1 MKRGLYTASTGMT
14 TQMQRMDVI
23 SNNLANVNTTGFKR
37 DDVTIRSFDDIMI
50 ERLNEPKDAYGSP
63 HFNAQVGELGFGV
76 TIDKV
81 STDFTTGSHIM
92 TESPLDFALD
102 GDAFFTISVPQSDG
116 TEKEFYTRNG
126 SFKLTSDGYLV
137 TSQGYKVMGQN
148 GAINLGEYQA
158 VPSVAKNGDIVMGD
172 EMIDKL
178 KIVSFEDVTEL
189 RKTTDDYYAATERAV
204 QTNSKEF
211 TVRQGY
217 LESSNVNSVREMVE
231 MISLQRNYEA
241 NQKTIQTEDSIMS
254 KVANDIGRK

>member
-37 DDVTIRSFDDIMI
+37 DDATIRSFDDIML
-50 ERLNEPKDAYGSP
+50 ERLNEPKDQYGSP
-63 HFNAQVGELGFGV
+63 YFNQQIGSLGFGV

-81 STDFTTGSHIM
+81 STDFTTGSHVM

-102 GDAFFTISVPQSDG
+102 GDAFFAISVPQKDG
-116 TEKEFYTRNG
+116 TEKELYTRDG
-126 SFKLTSDGYLV
+126 SFKLTDDGFIV
-137 TSQGYKVMGQN
+137 TSEGYKVLGEN
-148 GAINLGEYQA
+148 GPINLGEYKA
-158 VPSVAKNGDIVMGD
+158 SPAVAKNGDIVMG
-172 EMIDKL
+172 EELVAKF
-178 KIVSFEDVTEL
+178 KIVGFEDNTEL
-189 RKTTDDYYAATERAV
+189 RKINDDYYDVTERAV
-204 QTNSKEF
+204 KKTNDF

-217 LESSNVNSVREMVE
+217 LENSNVNSVREMVE

-241 NQKTIQTEDSIMS
+241 NQKTIQAEDTLMS

>member
-50 ERLNEPKDAYGSP
+50 ERLNEPKDAYGAP
-63 HFNAQVGELGFGV
+63 YFNDQIGELGFGV

-81 STDFTTGSHIM
+81 TTDFTTGSHIM

-102 GDAFFTISVPQSDG
+102 GDAFFTISVPQKDG
-116 TEKEFYTRNG
+116 SEKEFYTRNG
-126 SFKLTSDGYLV
+126 SFKLSSDGYLV
-137 TSQGYKVMGQN
+137 TSQGYKVIGQN
-148 GAINLGEYQA
+148 GPINLGEYQS
-158 VPSVAKNGDIVMGD
+158 VPSVAKNGEIV
-172 EMIDKL
+172 IDGEVVDKF
-178 KIVSFEDVTEL
+178 KIVSFEDNNEL
-189 RKTTDDYYAATERAV
+189 RKTTDDFYDVTEKSV
-204 QTNSKEF
+204 MVNKEF

-217 LESSNVNSVREMVE
+217 TETSNVNSVREMVE
-231 MISLQRNYEA
+231 MITLQRNYEA
-241 NQKTIQTEDSIMS
+241 NQKSIQTADTIMG

>member
-37 DDVTIRSFDDIMI
+37 DDATIRSFDDILL
-50 ERLNEPKDAYGSP
+50 ERVNEPKDLYGSP
-63 HFNAQVGELGFGV
+63 HFNQQIGSLGFGV

-81 STDFTTGSHIM
+81 TTDFTTGNHIM
-92 TESPLDFALD
+92 TESPLDLALD
-102 GDAFFTISVPQSDG
+102 GDAFFAISVPQKDG
-116 TEKEFYTRNG
+116 SEKELYTRNG
-126 SFKLTSDGYLV
+126 SFKLTDDGYLV
-137 TSQGYKVMGQN
+137 TSQGYKVLGEN
-148 GAINLGEYQA
+148 GPINLGEYKA
-158 VPSVAKNGDIVMGD
+158 MPSIAKNGEIVMGD
-172 EMIDKL
+172 ESIAKL
-178 KIVSFEDVTEL
+178 KIVGFEDNNELRKINDDYYDVTEN
-189 RKTTDDYYAATERAV
+189 AV
-204 QTNSKEF
+204 KQYNNF